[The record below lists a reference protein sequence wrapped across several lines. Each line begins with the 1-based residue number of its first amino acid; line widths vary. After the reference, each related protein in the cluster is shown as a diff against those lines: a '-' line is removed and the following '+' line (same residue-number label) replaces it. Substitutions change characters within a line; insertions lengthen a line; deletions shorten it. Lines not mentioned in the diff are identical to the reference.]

1 MTMTLACDHRVVNG
15 AEGAEYL
22 GAVKTLLES
31 VA

>member
-1 MTMTLACDHRVVNG
+1 MTLACDHRVVNG

-22 GAVKTLLES
+22 GAVKMLLES